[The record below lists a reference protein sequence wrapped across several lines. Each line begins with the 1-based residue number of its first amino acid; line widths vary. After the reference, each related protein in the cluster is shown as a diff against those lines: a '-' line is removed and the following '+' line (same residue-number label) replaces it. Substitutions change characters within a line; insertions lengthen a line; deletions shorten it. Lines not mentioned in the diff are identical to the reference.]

1 MDKENNNIVFFD
13 SLIKLGR
20 FDFKIGMVIDQ
31 KIGWVMFLFEV
42 IVNGIIGGKI
52 VVDDFVDI
60 LVIFKDLID
69 LSKVNLRFIIF
80 VVLNNYKMFFR
91 DVLVNGFFIMN
102 FNVKLDLEIGC
113 VVLVVDEEI
122 VQVLVDVKEN
132 LDWISDMERKLVL

>member
-1 MDKENNNIVFFD
+1 
-13 SLIKLGR
+13 
-20 FDFKIGMVIDQ
+20 
-31 KIGWVMFLFEV
+31 MFLFEV
-42 IVNGIIGGKI
+42 IVNGIINGKI

>member
-1 MDKENNNIVFFD
+1 
-13 SLIKLGR
+13 
-20 FDFKIGMVIDQ
+20 
-31 KIGWVMFLFEV
+31 MFLFEV

-60 LVIFKDLID
+60 LVILKDLID

-132 LDWISDMERKLVL
+132 FDWISEMERKLVL

>member
-1 MDKENNNIVFFD
+1 
-13 SLIKLGR
+13 
-20 FDFKIGMVIDQ
+20 
-31 KIGWVMFLFEV
+31 MFLFEV
-42 IVNGIIGGKI
+42 IGNGIIGGKI

-60 LVIFKDLID
+60 LVILKDLID